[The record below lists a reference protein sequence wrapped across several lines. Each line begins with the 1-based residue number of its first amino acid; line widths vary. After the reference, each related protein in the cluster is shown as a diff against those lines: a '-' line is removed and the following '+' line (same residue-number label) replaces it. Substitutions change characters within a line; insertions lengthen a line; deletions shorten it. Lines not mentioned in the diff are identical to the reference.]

1 MFAIPDPSIMLV
13 KMKFVLDRLPVKNT
27 DPLNFAFGVA
37 AESSQWERQVDT
49 TRGEGVEL
57 TMSLLGC
64 GTV

>member
-13 KMKFVLDRLPVKNT
+13 KMKFVLDRLSVKNT

-49 TRGEGVEL
+49 T
-57 TMSLLGC
+57 
-64 GTV
+64 

>member
-49 TRGEGVEL
+49 T
-57 TMSLLGC
+57 
-64 GTV
+64 